1 MSMKDCS
8 LLIKTEVL
16 GEVTTDLRELF
27 ARLQLGHSEAKHR
40 ALDELLE
47 CMKED
52 LKSVISVLS
61 RRSVSAIVNFL
72 TATSLKVK
80 EKAATAIC
88 IFSESGSCESFLL
101 SEGAIPPLIKLAE
114 TGSRL
119 SKEKAIISLQL
130 LSSSSDGARAI
141 AAHGGIL
148 SLGEIF
154 QVSDLCLLIPAS
166 AALRNLSMVPEI
178 CQNLSD
184 EGTIE
189 LMISLLERNSHPS
202 CKENAAEFLK
212 NITIGNDSLRR
223 DVIFHGGLKTLLNYL
238 NSPVPN
244 EAAALS
250 VKNLSGCVS
259 TDELLSLGLLPR
271 LLHVL
276 KVGSAGAQQAA
287 ASTLSKISARME
299 MKRVIGEEGFLPP
312 IISMLKAK
320 DLAAREAAS
329 QALSSLICYQQN
341 AVEVKKEADAVPS
354 LVHLLDP
361 SPSNSA
367 KKYAVCCLL
376 VLSPSKRCRKSMV
389 SNGAIGYLK
398 KLCDMDVPGSK
409 KLLDRLQRGKIR
421 SLFARK

>member
-1 MSMKDCS
+1 
-8 LLIKTEVL
+8 
-16 GEVTTDLRELF
+16 
-27 ARLQLGHSEAKHR
+27 
-40 ALDELLE
+40 
-47 CMKED
+47 
-52 LKSVISVLS
+52 
-61 RRSVSAIVNFL
+61 
-72 TATSLKVK
+72 
-80 EKAATAIC
+80 
-88 IFSESGSCESFLL
+88 
-101 SEGAIPPLIKLAE
+101 
-114 TGSRL
+114 
-119 SKEKAIISLQL
+119 
-130 LSSSSDGARAI
+130 
-141 AAHGGIL
+141 
-148 SLGEIF
+148 
-154 QVSDLCLLIPAS
+154 
-166 AALRNLSMVPEI
+166 MVPEI
-178 CQNLSD
+178 RQNLSD

-223 DVIFHGGLKTLLNYL
+223 DVILHGGLKTLLNYL

-367 KKYAVCCLL
+367 KKYAP
-376 VLSPSKRCRKSMV
+376 SPSE
-389 SNGAIGYLK
+389 AQI
-398 KLCDMDVPGSK
+398 
-409 KLLDRLQRGKIR
+409 
-421 SLFARK
+421 